1 MARKRMF
8 SVSGI
13 NIRVH
18 KKGHSA
24 ENYSDLWKLFWA
36 QRVSVRHANTALM
49 IGDVRFEDEENP
61 ESPIYGYL
69 YRFLDIGKD
78 EPWFDIEQ
86 HKQAD
91 PKDVNQIS
99 IPEKLKASLK
109 EIPYFFDVK
118 KHKLYFVRSEMTTGV
133 SPWMV
138 LKLIQHLGKAQV
150 VVNRLGKVDATI
162 LTDQSRL
169 EELYGW
175 QVIKTIE
182 VSIERPNP
190 TDYDDEQEVFRRMAA
205 RGVSEEKFGYKKA
218 PEADTIVPDDEIKA
232 IVAIGADNGAVH
244 AKGIEATGK
253 PVEISSKDIP
263 RIERAQYNQN
273 TTTLMESFKD
283 FVSQG
288 FKRFRND

>member
-1 MARKRMF
+1 M
-8 SVSGI
+8 SGI

-18 KKGHSA
+18 KAGHDVK
-24 ENYSDLWKLFWA
+24 NYVELWRAFWN
-36 QRVSVRHANTALM
+36 QRQSITHANTALM
-49 IGDVRFEDEENP
+49 IGDIRFENEDDP

-78 EPWFDIEQ
+78 EPWFDIER

-91 PKDVNQIS
+91 PRDVNQII

-118 KHKLYFVRSEMTTGV
+118 KHKLYFIRKEMETGV

-138 LKLIQHLGKAQV
+138 LKLIQ
-150 VVNRLGKVDATI
+150 RLGAAQIVIDRFGRVDATI
-162 LTDQSRL
+162 LTDQSKL
-169 EELYGW
+169 EELYEW

-190 TDYDDEQEVFRRMAA
+190 TDYDDEQEVFRRMKA
-205 RGVSEEKFGYKKA
+205 RGVSEEKFGFKKA
-218 PEADTIVPDDEIKA
+218 PDADTIVPDEQMKA
-232 IVAIGADNGAVH
+232 IVTVGADNGAVQ
-244 AKGIEATGK
+244 AKGIEASGK

-263 RIERAQYNQN
+263 RLERTQYDQN
-273 TTTLMESFKD
+273 TTTLMDSFKA
-283 FVSQG
+283 FVREG
-288 FKRFRND
+288 FKRLRNG

>member
-1 MARKRMF
+1 MARKRHF

-18 KKGHSA
+18 GRGHYSR
-24 ENYSDLWKLFWA
+24 NYVELWKMFWG
-36 QRVSVRHANTALM
+36 QRKYVIHANTALM
-49 IGDVRFEDEENP
+49 IGDVRFEDESNP

-69 YRFLDIGKD
+69 YRFLDIGRD

-91 PKDVNQIS
+91 PGDVSQIK

-118 KHKLYFVRSEMTTGV
+118 KHKLYFVRKEMETGV

-138 LKLIQHLGKAQV
+138 LKLIQRLGEARIV
-150 VVNRLGKVDATI
+150 VEKFGKVDATI

-169 EELYGW
+169 EELYRW
-175 QVIKTIE
+175 QVIKTLEI
-182 VSIERPNP
+182 SIERPNP
-190 TDYDDEQEVFRRMAA
+190 TDYDDEQEVFRRMKA

-218 PEADTIVPDDEIKA
+218 PDAETIVPDDEMKA
-232 IVAIGADNGAVH
+232 IVTVGADNGVVR
-244 AKGIEATGK
+244 AKGIELTGR
-253 PVEISSKDIP
+253 PVELSSKDIP
-263 RIERAQYNQN
+263 RIERSQYDHN
-273 TTTLMESFKD
+273 TTTLMDSFKS
-283 FVSQG
+283 FVYQG
-288 FKRFRND
+288 FKRFMNE